1 MIRFLMITAVCC
13 ALLFSSMASGA
24 SSPDALQEDKTQ
36 AAEVYIGVYANQLL
50 GMSIKDNNF
59 EIDYY
64 LWLRWK
70 DSEIT
75 PNKSLELLN
84 GRQTCQ
90 IIAEEKKEE
99 WSYVTFRC
107 ISKVTKFWDLS
118 RFPLDSQSLE
128 LVFEDNNNDI
138 NALKYVPDVQNSNI
152 STTFNVAGWKIDKTK
167 SITSIGQYASNFGDP
182 TLPDKY
188 NSQYSRF
195 VYQINLERTIADA
208 GYSFKLFFPVF
219 VAMLISLLQYFV
231 PIDAA
236 LRFNLAVGSI
246 FASVGASYAITN
258 SLPQSSYMSMAE
270 LINLITFMS
279 ILVCL
284 CGSVYSMHLSKNAGA
299 LTASKTFDRR
309 FVALAAVSYIV
320 AMILIIIFK

>member
-1 MIRFLMITAVCC
+1 MIRLLLSLVLLVATTVSASATAES
-13 ALLFSSMASGA
+13 A
-24 SSPDALQEDKTQ
+24 QEVTNKT
-36 AAEVYIGVYANQLL
+36 AEVYIGVYANQLL

-59 EIDYY
+59 DIDYY

-70 DSEIT
+70 GSDIT
-75 PNKSLELLN
+75 PNKSIELLN
-84 GRQTCQ
+84 GRQSCQ
-90 IIAEEKKEE
+90 IIAEEKKGE

-118 RFPLDSQSLE
+118 RFPLDNQRLE

-138 NALKYVPDVQNSNI
+138 EALKYVADEPNSNI
-152 STTFNVAGWKIDKTK
+152 SAGFNVSGWKIDKMQTV
-167 SITSIGQYASNFGDP
+167 TTVGQYTSNFGDP

-188 NSQYSRF
+188 TSQYSRF
-195 VYQINLERTIADA
+195 TYRIHLARSFTDA
-208 GYSFKLFFPVF
+208 GYAFKLFFPVF

-231 PIDAA
+231 PIDAS

-270 LINLITFMS
+270 LINLLTFVA
-279 ILVCL
+279 ILICL
-284 CGSVYSMHLSKNAGA
+284 CGSVYSLHLFKKADDLSVSKR
-299 LTASKTFDRR
+299 FDRR
-309 FVALAAVSYIV
+309 FVSFATGLYIV
-320 AMILIIIFK
+320 AMVLIVKFK